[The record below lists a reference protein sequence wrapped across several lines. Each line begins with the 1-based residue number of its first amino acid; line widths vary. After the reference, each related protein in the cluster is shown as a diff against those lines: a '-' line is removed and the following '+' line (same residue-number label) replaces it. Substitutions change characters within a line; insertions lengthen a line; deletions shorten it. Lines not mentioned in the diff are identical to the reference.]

1 VSARDRILDRVR
13 AGARGGSVHPG
24 RFAPAPRSASFE
36 RFAAALARAGG
47 EAVGP
52 VAQSELRDAVLRVVT
67 RFGGGRAVAEPAAL
81 ALLGGGPFE
90 SAERCAAPA
99 GFADVAVGVATGC
112 LGVAENGAVALRADT
127 APHRALHFL
136 CERLILL
143 LDVGALVPD
152 LHAACER
159 LAPDVASLP
168 HLVLVAGPSKT
179 ADIEQALVVGAHG
192 PRALAVVVYQSDG
205 AGVS

>member
-1 VSARDRILDRVR
+1 MPGAKPWARWPR
-13 AGARGGSVHPG
+13 AELGA
-24 RFAPAPRSASFE
+24 
-36 RFAAALARAGG
+36 
-47 EAVGP
+47 
-52 VAQSELRDAVLRVVT
+52 AVLRVAA
-67 RFGGGRAVAEPAAL
+67 RFGRAARWRSPRPL
-81 ALLGGGPFE
+81 ALGGGPFE
-90 SAERCAAPA
+90 SAGPHDPQA

-112 LGVAENGAVALRADT
+112 LGVAENGAVALRADA

-143 LDVGALVPD
+143 LDATAIVPD
-152 LHAACER
+152 LHAALER
-159 LAPDVASLP
+159 LAPDAAWLP

-192 PRALAVVVYQSDG
+192 PRALAVVGYQPGG